1 MRSSIRIASGDLS
14 AMRADLAR
22 AHPFAWER
30 VGFMVASAA
39 AATDRLLLLV
49 RGYRPV
55 ADEDYVRS
63 REVGAEIG
71 SEAFRKALQWAY
83 RPRSALIHVH
93 THHGRGKPEFSGVD
107 LRSGF
112 EFVPSFLTT
121 VPRMPQGML
130 VLSDE
135 AATGLLWLAEDRNPI
150 AIDDFIQ
157 VGDHYH
163 RDWRHA

>member
-1 MRSSIRIASGDLS
+1 
-14 AMRADLAR
+14 MRADLAR
-22 AHPFAWER
+22 PHPFAWER

-39 AATDRLLLLV
+39 AAADRLLLLV

-55 ADEDYVRS
+55 EDADYVRS

-93 THHGRGKPEFSGVD
+93 THHGRGTPQFSGVD
-107 LRSGF
+107 LRSGY

-121 VPRMPQGML
+121 VPRMPHGMI
-130 VLSDE
+130 VLSDD
-135 AATGLLWLAEDRNPI
+135 AANGLLWLADDREPI
-150 AIDDFIQ
+150 VIDGFTQ
-157 VGDHYH
+157 VGNHYH
-163 RDWRHA
+163 CDWRQA